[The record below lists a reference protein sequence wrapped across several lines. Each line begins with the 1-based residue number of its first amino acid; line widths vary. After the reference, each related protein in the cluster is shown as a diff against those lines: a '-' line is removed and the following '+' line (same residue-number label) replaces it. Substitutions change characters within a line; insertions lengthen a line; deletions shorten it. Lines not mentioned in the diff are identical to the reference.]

1 MTKTVQLLNQTYA
14 QTGNSTAMNDMGM
27 RKMQSRA
34 FAKRQSQY
42 LLIKSPPASGK
53 SRAMMFL
60 ALDKL
65 MNQGI
70 KKVIVAVPE
79 MSIGKSFKSTELAKY
94 GFFADWEVDDR
105 YNLCLNNYQSDNT
118 KTEIFSEFLHSSN
131 RVGDESPKIL
141 VCTHHSLRYG
151 YDKVADVSLFNDV
164 LLGIDEFHHVS
175 AGDNN
180 RLGAIID
187 EIMNQSNAHIV
198 AMTGSYF
205 RGDAV
210 PILLEKDEE
219 KFDKVTYTYYEQ
231 LNGYNH
237 LKSLSLNYCF
247 YTDSFFDALPDCL
260 DTHLKTIVHIPNVN
274 AIAAE
279 TDKYETVRKIIG
291 YIGEIVNVD
300 TATGILTVKT
310 NDGRLL
316 KVADLVNDDAT
327 RVKTQAYL
335 ANITERDDMDIII
348 ALGMAKEGFDWVY
361 CEHVL
366 TIGYRGSMTEV
377 IQIIGRATRD
387 VAGKTHAQFT
397 NLIAMPEA
405 SQTEVT
411 NAVNDMLKAISLSLL
426 MEQVLAPNVNFKPRS
441 EVKPDEVLP
450 IGTIIIEDSVNPPSK
465 RALQILNQDSNEI
478 IAEISQNTQL
488 AKQYIQATPE
498 FKNGLDA
505 DEQAELISDTV
516 LPTML
521 RIRYPYLDDDEIGQV
536 QQGVMTKLLI
546 NNNGGVVDANQIPD
560 DAEIEGERQF
570 VEKNGKY
577 IDIAHL
583 SPVQRESLDPINIV
597 KERHLPYN
605 VTIFDPTTNQATQRT
620 TNATNEQFVKIGKKF
635 INVADL
641 PINLINSVNPFQRGY
656 EVLSKNLDSQALH
669 TINEVVQATR
679 STMTEQEAFGLW
691 QRINDFIARTGN
703 EPDRNSNDPQ
713 EVRMAEA
720 LNFIR
725 IKVAEQRNSQSNSDV
740 QNNE

>member
-1 MTKTVQLLNQTYA
+1 MVQLLNQTYA

-27 RKMQSRA
+27 REMQSRA

-105 YNLCLNNYQSDNT
+105 YNLCLNNYQSDNS
-118 KTEIFSEFLHSSN
+118 KTEIFSEFL
-131 RVGDESPKIL
+131 REIGEGAPMVL

-175 AGDNN
+175 ASDNN

-187 EIMNQSNAHIV
+187 EIMTQSNAHIV

-219 KFDKVTYTYYEQ
+219 KFDKLTYTYYEQ

-327 RVKTQAYL
+327 RVKTQDYL
-335 ANITERDDMDIII
+335 ANINDRDDMDIII

-405 SQTEVT
+405 SQAEVT

-691 QRINDFIARTGN
+691 ERINDFIACTGN
-703 EPDRNSNDPQ
+703 EPNRNSNDPR

-725 IKVAEQRNSQSNSDV
+725 IKVAEQRNRQSNSDV

>member
-1 MTKTVQLLNQTYA
+1 MVQLLNQTYA

-27 RKMQSRA
+27 REMQSRA

-65 MNQGI
+65 INQGI

-79 MSIGKSFKSTELAKY
+79 MSIGKSFKSTALSQY
-94 GFFADWEVDDR
+94 GFFADWKVEDK
-105 YNLCLNNYQSDNT
+105 YNLCLNNYQSDNS
-118 KTEIFSEFLHSSN
+118 KTEIFSEFLHG
-131 RVGDESPKIL
+131 VGEDVPKIL

-175 AGDNN
+175 ASDNN

-187 EIMNQSNAHIV
+187 EIMTQSNAHIV

-219 KFDKVTYTYYEQ
+219 KFDKLTYTYYEQ

-327 RVKTQAYL
+327 RVKTQDYL
-335 ANITERDDMDIII
+335 ANINDRDDMDIII

-405 SQTEVT
+405 SQAEVT

-441 EVKPDEVLP
+441 EVKPDDVLP

-505 DEQAELISDTV
+505 DEQAEIISDTV

-691 QRINDFIARTGN
+691 ERINDFIACTGN
-703 EPDRNSNDPQ
+703 EPNRNSNDPR

-725 IKVAEQRNSQSNSDV
+725 IKVAEQRNRQSNSDV

>member
-1 MTKTVQLLNQTYA
+1 
-14 QTGNSTAMNDMGM
+14 MGM
-27 RKMQSRA
+27 REMQSRA

-65 MNQGI
+65 INQGI

-79 MSIGKSFKSTELAKY
+79 MSIGKSFKSTALSQY

-105 YNLCLNNYQSDNT
+105 YNLCLNNYQSDNS
-118 KTEIFSEFLHSSN
+118 KTEIFSEFL
-131 RVGDESPKIL
+131 REIGEGAPMVL

-175 AGDNN
+175 ASDNN

-187 EIMNQSNAHIV
+187 EIMTQSNAHIV

-260 DTHLKTIVHIPNVN
+260 DTRLKTIIHIPNVN

-291 YIGEIVNVD
+291 YIGETVNVD
-300 TATGILTVKT
+300 TDTGVLTVKT
-310 NDGRLL
+310 DDGRLL

-441 EVKPDEVLP
+441 EVKPDDVLP
-450 IGTIIIEDSVNPPSK
+450 IGTIIIEDSINPPSK

-691 QRINDFIARTGN
+691 ERINDFIACTGN
-703 EPDRNSNDPQ
+703 EPNRNSNDPR

-725 IKVAEQRNSQSNSDV
+725 IKVAEQRNRQSNSDV

>member
-14 QTGNSTAMNDMGM
+14 QTGNSTTMNNMGM

-260 DTHLKTIVHIPNVN
+260 DAHLKTIVHIPNVN

-291 YIGEIVNVD
+291 YIGETLNVD

-441 EVKPDEVLP
+441 EVKPDDVLP
-450 IGTIIIEDSVNPPSK
+450 IGTIIIEDSINPPSK

-605 VTIFDPTTNQATQRT
+605 VTIFDPTTNQATQT

-691 QRINDFIARTGN
+691 ERINDFIACTGN
-703 EPDRNSNDPQ
+703 EPNRNSNDPR

-725 IKVAEQRNSQSNSDV
+725 IKVAEQRNRQSNSDV

>member
-1 MTKTVQLLNQTYA
+1 MVQLLNQTYA

-27 RKMQSRA
+27 REMQSRA

-65 MNQGI
+65 INQGI

-79 MSIGKSFKSTELAKY
+79 MSIGKSFKSTALSQY

-105 YNLCLNNYQSDNT
+105 YNLCLNNYQSDNS
-118 KTEIFSEFLHSSN
+118 KTEIFSEFL
-131 RVGDESPKIL
+131 REIGEGAPMVL

-180 RLGAIID
+180 RLGAMID

-231 LNGYNH
+231 LNGYNY

-291 YIGEIVNVD
+291 YIGETVNVD

-335 ANITERDDMDIII
+335 ANINDRDDMDIII

-441 EVKPDEVLP
+441 EVKPDDVLP
-450 IGTIIIEDSVNPPSK
+450 IGTIIIEDSINPPSK

-691 QRINDFIARTGN
+691 ERINDFIACTGN
-703 EPDRNSNDPQ
+703 EPNRNSNDPR

-725 IKVAEQRNSQSNSDV
+725 IKVAEQRNRQSNSDV

>member
-1 MTKTVQLLNQTYA
+1 MSKTVELLNQTYA
-14 QTGNSTAMNDMGM
+14 QTGNSTTMNEMGM
-27 RKMQSRA
+27 REMQSRA

-65 MNQGI
+65 IHQGI

-79 MSIGKSFKSTELAKY
+79 MSIGKSFKSTELTKY
-94 GFFADWEVDDR
+94 GFFADWKVEDK
-105 YNLCLNNYQSDNT
+105 YNLCLNNYESDNS
-118 KTEIFSEFLHSSN
+118 KTEIFSEFLHG
-131 RVGDESPKIL
+131 VGEDVPKIL

-231 LNGYNH
+231 LNGYNY

-291 YIGEIVNVD
+291 YIGETVNVD

-327 RVKTQAYL
+327 RVKTQDYL
-335 ANITERDDMDIII
+335 ANIHDRDDMDIII

-387 VAGKTHAQFT
+387 VTGKTHAQFT

-405 SQTEVT
+405 SQAEVT

-546 NNNGGVVDANQIPD
+546 NNSGGVVEINQIPD
-560 DAEIEGERQF
+560 DAEIEGERQYI
-570 VEKNGKY
+570 EQNGKY

-583 SPVQRESLDPINIV
+583 PAAQRESLDPVNIV

-605 VTIFDPTTNQATQRT
+605 VTIFDPTTNQDSRRT
-620 TNATNEQFVKIGKKF
+620 TNTTNEQFVKIGKKF

-641 PINLINSVNPFQRGY
+641 PINLINAVNPFQRGY

-669 TINEVVQATR
+669 TINEVVLATR

-691 QRINDFIARTGN
+691 ERINDFIARTGN
-703 EPDRNSNDPQ
+703 EPNRNSNDAQ

-725 IKVAEQRNSQSNSDV
+725 IKVAEQRNSQSNSEA
-740 QNNE
+740 QNNG

>member
-1 MTKTVQLLNQTYA
+1 MVGCL
-14 QTGNSTAMNDMGM
+14 
-27 RKMQSRA
+27 
-34 FAKRQSQY
+34 
-42 LLIKSPPASGK
+42 
-53 SRAMMFL
+53 
-60 ALDKL
+60 
-65 MNQGI
+65 
-70 KKVIVAVPE
+70 
-79 MSIGKSFKSTELAKY
+79 
-94 GFFADWEVDDR
+94 R
-105 YNLCLNNYQSDNT
+105 YNLCLNNYQSDNS
-118 KTEIFSEFLHSSN
+118 KTEIFSEFLHG
-131 RVGDESPKIL
+131 VGEDIPNIL

-151 YDKVADVSLFNDV
+151 YDKVTDVSLFNDV

-231 LNGYNH
+231 LNGYNY

-291 YIGEIVNVD
+291 YIGETVNVD

-327 RVKTQAYL
+327 RVKTQDYL
-335 ANITERDDMDIII
+335 ANINDRDDMDIII

-405 SQTEVT
+405 SQAEVT

-450 IGTIIIEDSVNPPSK
+450 IGTIIIEDNVNPPSK

-505 DEQAELISDTV
+505 DEQAQLISDTV

-546 NNNGGVVDANQIPD
+546 NNSGGIVEINQIPD
-560 DAEIEGERQF
+560 DADIEGERQYI
-570 VEKNGKY
+570 EQNGKY
-577 IDIAHL
+577 IDITHL
-583 SPVQRESLDPINIV
+583 PAAQRESLDPVNII
-597 KERHLPYN
+597 KERHLPHN
-605 VTIFDPTTNQATQRT
+605 VTIL
-620 TNATNEQFVKIGKKF
+620 V
-635 INVADL
+635 V
-641 PINLINSVNPFQRGY
+641 FQ
-656 EVLSKNLDSQALH
+656 
-669 TINEVVQATR
+669 
-679 STMTEQEAFGLW
+679 
-691 QRINDFIARTGN
+691 
-703 EPDRNSNDPQ
+703 
-713 EVRMAEA
+713 
-720 LNFIR
+720 
-725 IKVAEQRNSQSNSDV
+725 KVC
-740 QNNE
+740 

>member
-1 MTKTVQLLNQTYA
+1 MIKKFVKKALEEDVGRGDLFALVGKDSFASANIICKDEGVFAGYTYVKALCKLCKLDITFYVKDGSVLHKGDVVALIEGKSKNILRAERVMLNL
-14 QTGNSTAMNDMGM
+14 
-27 RKMQSRA
+27 MQH
-34 FAKRQSQY
+34 
-42 LLIKSPPASGK
+42 ASGIATNVA
-53 SRAMMFL
+53 SY
-60 ALDKL
+60 
-65 MNQGI
+65 
-70 KKVIVAVPE
+70 KKVLEGYSMKLLDTRKTRPHLRIFE
-79 MSIGKSFKSTELAKY
+79 KY
-94 GFFADWEVDDR
+94 AIRCGGG
-105 YNLCLNNYQSDNT
+105 NNHRMGLD
-118 KTEIFSEFLHSSN
+118 
-131 RVGDESPKIL
+131 
-141 VCTHHSLRYG
+141 
-151 YDKVADVSLFNDV
+151 
-164 LLGIDEFHHVS
+164 
-175 AGDNN
+175 
-180 RLGAIID
+180 
-187 EIMNQSNAHIV
+187 
-198 AMTGSYF
+198 
-205 RGDAV
+205 
-210 PILLEKDEE
+210 
-219 KFDKVTYTYYEQ
+219 
-231 LNGYNH
+231 
-237 LKSLSLNYCF
+237 
-247 YTDSFFDALPDCL
+247 DCL
-260 DTHLKTIVHIPNVN
+260 MIKDTHLKTIIHIPNVN
-274 AIAAE
+274 AIAAV

-291 YIGEIVNVD
+291 YIGETVNVD

-327 RVKTQAYL
+327 RVKTQDYL
-335 ANITERDDMDIII
+335 ANINDRDDMDIII

-405 SQTEVT
+405 SQAEVT

-450 IGTIIIEDSVNPPSK
+450 IGTIIIEDNVNPPSK

-546 NNNGGVVDANQIPD
+546 NNSGGVVEINQIPD

-570 VEKNGKY
+570 TQQNGKY
-577 IDIAHL
+577 IDITHL
-583 SPVQRESLDPINIV
+583 PAAQRESLDPVNIV

-605 VTIFDPTTNQATQRT
+605 VTIFDPTTNQDSQRT
-620 TNATNEQFVKIGKKF
+620 TNTTNEQFVKIGKKF

-641 PINLINSVNPFQRGY
+641 PINLINAVNPFQRGY

-669 TINEVVQATR
+669 TINEVVLATR

-691 QRINDFIARTGN
+691 ERINDFIARTGN
-703 EPDRNSNDPQ
+703 EPNRNSNDPQ

-725 IKVAEQRNSQSNSDV
+725 IKVAEQRNSQSNSEA
-740 QNNE
+740 QNNG

>member
-1 MTKTVQLLNQTYA
+1 
-14 QTGNSTAMNDMGM
+14 
-27 RKMQSRA
+27 
-34 FAKRQSQY
+34 
-42 LLIKSPPASGK
+42 
-53 SRAMMFL
+53 
-60 ALDKL
+60 
-65 MNQGI
+65 
-70 KKVIVAVPE
+70 
-79 MSIGKSFKSTELAKY
+79 
-94 GFFADWEVDDR
+94 
-105 YNLCLNNYQSDNT
+105 
-118 KTEIFSEFLHSSN
+118 
-131 RVGDESPKIL
+131 
-141 VCTHHSLRYG
+141 
-151 YDKVADVSLFNDV
+151 
-164 LLGIDEFHHVS
+164 
-175 AGDNN
+175 
-180 RLGAIID
+180 
-187 EIMNQSNAHIV
+187 
-198 AMTGSYF
+198 
-205 RGDAV
+205 
-210 PILLEKDEE
+210 
-219 KFDKVTYTYYEQ
+219 
-231 LNGYNH
+231 
-237 LKSLSLNYCF
+237 
-247 YTDSFFDALPDCL
+247 
-260 DTHLKTIVHIPNVN
+260 
-274 AIAAE
+274 
-279 TDKYETVRKIIG
+279 
-291 YIGEIVNVD
+291 
-300 TATGILTVKT
+300 
-310 NDGRLL
+310 
-316 KVADLVNDDAT
+316 
-327 RVKTQAYL
+327 
-335 ANITERDDMDIII
+335 
-348 ALGMAKEGFDWVY
+348 
-361 CEHVL
+361 
-366 TIGYRGSMTEV
+366 
-377 IQIIGRATRD
+377 
-387 VAGKTHAQFT
+387 
-397 NLIAMPEA
+397 
-405 SQTEVT
+405 
-411 NAVNDMLKAISLSLL
+411 

-441 EVKPDEVLP
+441 EVKPDDVLP
-450 IGTIIIEDSVNPPSK
+450 IGTIIIEDSINPPSK

-691 QRINDFIARTGN
+691 ERINDFIACTGN
-703 EPDRNSNDPQ
+703 EPNRNSNDPR

-725 IKVAEQRNSQSNSDV
+725 IKVAEQRNRQSNSDV

>member
-1 MTKTVQLLNQTYA
+1 MTKNIQLLNQTYA
-14 QTGNSTAMNDMGM
+14 QTGTSTTMNHMGM
-27 RKMQSRA
+27 REMQARA
-34 FAKRQSQY
+34 FAKRDSQY

-65 MNQGI
+65 HHQNL

-79 MSIGKSFKSTELAKY
+79 MSIGKSFKSTNLTQH
-94 GFFADWEVDDR
+94 GFFADWTVQDK
-105 YNLCLNNYQSDNT
+105 YNLCLNNYQSDNS
-118 KTEIFSEFLHSSN
+118 KTDIFSEFLHN
-131 RVGDESPKIL
+131 PDPTANIL

-151 YDKVADVSLFNDV
+151 YDKVGDVSLFNDV

-175 AGDNN
+175 ASDDN
-180 RLGAIID
+180 RLGEILD
-187 EIMNQSNAHIV
+187 EIMTQSNAHIV

-219 KFDKVTYTYYEQ
+219 KFEKVTYTYYEQ
-231 LNGYNH
+231 LNGYNY

-247 YTDSFFDALPDCL
+247 YTASYFDALPDCL
-260 DTHLKTIVHIPNVN
+260 DTRLKTIIHIPNVN
-274 AIAAE
+274 ALSAE
-279 TDKYETVRKIIG
+279 VDKYETVGRIIDV
-291 YIGEIVNVD
+291 IGTVIEKNEQ
-300 TATGILTVKT
+300 TGILTVKSH
-310 NDGRLL
+310 DGKWL
-316 KVADLVNDDAT
+316 KVADLVTDDAT
-327 RVKTQAYL
+327 RVKTQDYL
-335 ANITERDDMDIII
+335 AKVTERDEMDIII

-405 SQTEVT
+405 SQADVT
-411 NAVNDMLKAISLSLL
+411 TAVNDMLKAISLSLL

-441 EVKPDEVLP
+441 EVKPNEILP

-488 AKQYIQATPE
+488 AKQYIQATPAI
-498 FKNGLDA
+498 NGLDA
-505 DEQAELISDTV
+505 ETISDIA
-516 LPTML
+516 LPSML
-521 RIRYPYLDDDEIGQV
+521 RLRYPELDDDEIGQV

-546 NNNGGVVDANQIPD
+546 NNCGGIVEADQIPAE
-560 DAEIEGERQF
+560 AEIVRERQF
-570 VEKNGKY
+570 IEQHGNY
-577 IDIAHL
+577 IDIASL
-583 SPVQRESLDPINIV
+583 PYAERQAIDPVNIV
-597 KERHLPYN
+597 QERHLTYE
-605 VTIFDPTTNQATQRT
+605 VSIFDP
-620 TNATNEQFVKIGKKF
+620 ATNTTTPRTAPQNAQFVKMGKKF

-641 PINLINSVNPFQRGY
+641 PIDLINAVNPFQKGY
-656 EVLSKNLDSQALH
+656 EILSKNLDSNALH

-679 STMTEQEAFGLW
+679 STMTETEAFGLW
-691 QRINDFIARTGN
+691 QAINDFIASHEGE
-703 EPDRNSNDPQ
+703 EPKRNSNDAQ
-713 EVRMAEA
+713 EQRLAEA
-720 LNFIR
+720 LTYIR
-725 IKVAEQRNSQSNSDV
+725 IKVAEQQLA
-740 QNNE
+740 QQ

>member
-1 MTKTVQLLNQTYA
+1 MVQLLNQTYA

-27 RKMQSRA
+27 REMQSRA

-65 MNQGI
+65 INQGI

-79 MSIGKSFKSTELAKY
+79 MSIGKSFKSTALSQY

-105 YNLCLNNYQSDNT
+105 YNLCLNNYQSDNS
-118 KTEIFSEFLHSSN
+118 KTEIFSEFL
-131 RVGDESPKIL
+131 REIGEGAPMVL

-175 AGDNN
+175 ASDNN

-187 EIMNQSNAHIV
+187 EIMTQSNAHIV

-219 KFDKVTYTYYEQ
+219 KFDKLTYTYYEQ

-327 RVKTQAYL
+327 RVKTQDYL
-335 ANITERDDMDIII
+335 ANINDRDDMDIII

-405 SQTEVT
+405 SQAEVT

-441 EVKPDEVLP
+441 EAKPDEVLP
-450 IGTIIIEDSVNPPSK
+450 IGTIIIEDSINPPSK

-691 QRINDFIARTGN
+691 ERINDFIACTGN
-703 EPDRNSNDPQ
+703 EPNRNSNDPR

-725 IKVAEQRNSQSNSDV
+725 IKVAEQRNRQSNSDV

>member
-1 MTKTVQLLNQTYA
+1 MTKMVQLLNQTYA

-27 RKMQSRA
+27 REMQSRA

-65 MNQGI
+65 INQGI

-79 MSIGKSFKSTELAKY
+79 MSIGKSFKSTALSQY

-105 YNLCLNNYQSDNT
+105 YNLCLNNYQSDNS
-118 KTEIFSEFLHSSN
+118 KTEIFSEFL
-131 RVGDESPKIL
+131 REIGEGAPMVL

-175 AGDNN
+175 ASDNN

-187 EIMNQSNAHIV
+187 EIMTQSNAHIV

-327 RVKTQAYL
+327 RVKTQDYL
-335 ANITERDDMDIII
+335 ANINDRDDMDIII

-405 SQTEVT
+405 SQAEVT

-691 QRINDFIARTGN
+691 ERINDFIACTGN
-703 EPDRNSNDPQ
+703 EPNRNSNDPR

-720 LNFIR
+720 LTFIR
-725 IKVAEQRNSQSNSDV
+725 IKVAEQRNSQSNSGAI
-740 QNNE
+740 NNR

>member
-1 MTKTVQLLNQTYA
+1 MVQLLNQTYA

-27 RKMQSRA
+27 REMQSRA

-65 MNQGI
+65 INQGI

-79 MSIGKSFKSTELAKY
+79 MSIGKSFKSTALSQY

-105 YNLCLNNYQSDNT
+105 YNLCLNNYQSDNS
-118 KTEIFSEFLHSSN
+118 KTEIFSEFL
-131 RVGDESPKIL
+131 REIGEGAPMVL

-175 AGDNN
+175 ASDNN

-187 EIMNQSNAHIV
+187 EIMTQSNAHIV

-219 KFDKVTYTYYEQ
+219 KFDKLTYTYYEQ

-327 RVKTQAYL
+327 RVKTQDYL
-335 ANITERDDMDIII
+335 ANINDRDDMDIII

-405 SQTEVT
+405 SQAEVT

-691 QRINDFIARTGN
+691 ERINDFIACTGN
-703 EPDRNSNDPQ
+703 EPNRNSNDPR

-725 IKVAEQRNSQSNSDV
+725 IKVAEQRNRQSNSDV

>member
-1 MTKTVQLLNQTYA
+1 MVQLLNQTYA

-27 RKMQSRA
+27 REMQSRA

-65 MNQGI
+65 INQGI

-79 MSIGKSFKSTELAKY
+79 MSIGKSFKSTALSQY

-105 YNLCLNNYQSDNT
+105 YNLCLNNYQSDNS
-118 KTEIFSEFLHSSN
+118 KTEIFSEFL
-131 RVGDESPKIL
+131 REIGEGAPMVL

-175 AGDNN
+175 ASDNN

-187 EIMNQSNAHIV
+187 EIMTQSNAHIV

-219 KFDKVTYTYYEQ
+219 KFDKLTYTYYEQ

-327 RVKTQAYL
+327 RVKTQDYL
-335 ANITERDDMDIII
+335 ANINDRDDMDIII

-691 QRINDFIARTGN
+691 ERINDFIACTGN
-703 EPDRNSNDPQ
+703 EPNRNSNDPR

-725 IKVAEQRNSQSNSDV
+725 IKVAEQRNRQSNSDV

>member
-1 MTKTVQLLNQTYA
+1 MTKMVQLLNQTYA

-27 RKMQSRA
+27 REMQSRA

-65 MNQGI
+65 INQGI

-79 MSIGKSFKSTELAKY
+79 MSIGKSFKSTALSQY

-105 YNLCLNNYQSDNT
+105 YNLCLNNYQSDNS
-118 KTEIFSEFLHSSN
+118 KTEIFSEFL
-131 RVGDESPKIL
+131 REIGEGAPMVL

-175 AGDNN
+175 ASDNN

-187 EIMNQSNAHIV
+187 EIMTQSNAHIV

-260 DTHLKTIVHIPNVN
+260 DTRLKTIIHIPNVN

-291 YIGEIVNVD
+291 YIGETVNVD
-300 TATGILTVKT
+300 TDTGVLTVKT
-310 NDGRLL
+310 DDGRLL

-441 EVKPDEVLP
+441 EVKPDDVLP
-450 IGTIIIEDSVNPPSK
+450 IGTIIIEDSINPPSK

-691 QRINDFIARTGN
+691 ERINDFIACTGN
-703 EPDRNSNDPQ
+703 EPNRNSNDPR

-725 IKVAEQRNSQSNSDV
+725 IKVAEQRNRQSNSDV

>member
-1 MTKTVQLLNQTYA
+1 MVQLLNQTYA

-27 RKMQSRA
+27 REMQSRA

-65 MNQGI
+65 INQGI

-79 MSIGKSFKSTELAKY
+79 MSIGKSFKSTALSQY

-105 YNLCLNNYQSDNT
+105 YNLCLNNYQSDNS
-118 KTEIFSEFLHSSN
+118 KTEIFSEFL
-131 RVGDESPKIL
+131 REIGEGAPMVL

-175 AGDNN
+175 ASDNN

-187 EIMNQSNAHIV
+187 EIMTQSNAHIV

-327 RVKTQAYL
+327 RVKTQDYL
-335 ANITERDDMDIII
+335 ANINDRDDMDIII

-405 SQTEVT
+405 SQAEVT

-691 QRINDFIARTGN
+691 ERINDFIACTGN
-703 EPDRNSNDPQ
+703 EPNRNSNDPR

-720 LNFIR
+720 LTFIR
-725 IKVAEQRNSQSNSDV
+725 IKVAEQRNSQSNSGAI
-740 QNNE
+740 NNR

>member
-14 QTGNSTAMNDMGM
+14 QTGNSTAMNNMGM

-219 KFDKVTYTYYEQ
+219 KFDKLTYTYYEQ

-327 RVKTQAYL
+327 RVKTQDYL
-335 ANITERDDMDIII
+335 ANINDRDDMDIII

-405 SQTEVT
+405 SQAEVT

-441 EVKPDEVLP
+441 EVKPDDVLP

-505 DEQAELISDTV
+505 DEQAEIISDTV

-691 QRINDFIARTGN
+691 ERINDFIACTGN
-703 EPDRNSNDPQ
+703 EPNRNSNDPR

-725 IKVAEQRNSQSNSDV
+725 IKVAEQRNRQSNSDV

>member
-14 QTGNSTAMNDMGM
+14 QTGNSTAMNNMGM

-260 DTHLKTIVHIPNVN
+260 DTRLKTIIHIPNVN
-274 AIAAE
+274 ALSAE

-291 YIGEIVNVD
+291 YIGETVNVD
-300 TATGILTVKT
+300 TDTGVLTVKT
-310 NDGRLL
+310 DDGRLL

-441 EVKPDEVLP
+441 EVKPDDVLP
-450 IGTIIIEDSVNPPSK
+450 IGTIIIEDSINPPSK

-691 QRINDFIARTGN
+691 ERINDFIACTGN
-703 EPDRNSNDPQ
+703 EPNRNSNDPR

-725 IKVAEQRNSQSNSDV
+725 IKVAEQRNHQSNSDV